1 MPHLLSVRLG
11 LAQQQKRDQ
20 ALGQGLIST
29 AARQG
34 CRTGVVANTMPK
46 LDHLVEL
53 GGVGSMQAAQLG
65 CRLNGLASELGRSR
79 EYEVGT
85 RARR

>member
-1 MPHLLSVRLG
+1 V
-11 LAQQQKRDQ
+11 
-20 ALGQGLIST
+20 
-29 AARQG
+29 
-34 CRTGVVANTMPK
+34 PK
-46 LDHLVEL
+46 LDHFVEL